1 MKSLKLSAIGLGIIL
16 LTTGFILGESPEESV
31 EAFINQTNQQTTPPP
46 LDLGKL
52 PEEKP
57 YEPYK
62 YESPTSP
69 FDLKPFAQEVKPDKP
84 EEQPIDTTAQKKE
97 QECTQCSIGA
107 PKAHQPYFLENY
119 DLSQLTMVGTIKNG
133 KKKGELIGLI
143 KTPVGVYQ
151 VKKGEYI
158 GKNNGL
164 VNSITKTQITIT
176 EKHKLPGGTWNDAGQ
191 VMKLFEF

>member
-1 MKSLKLSAIGLGIIL
+1 MKSLKLSAVALGVL
-16 LTTGFILGESPEESV
+16 TLTTGFILVESPEESV
-31 EAFINQTNQQTTPPP
+31 EAFINQTKQQTTPPP

-69 FDLKPFAQEVKPDKP
+69 FDLKPFAQEVRADKP
-84 EEQPIDTTAQKKE
+84 EEQPVDTGPKKE
-97 QECTQCSIGA
+97 PECTQCSVGA
-107 PKAHQPYFLENY
+107 PKPHQHYFLENY
-119 DLSQLTMVGTIKNG
+119 DLSQLTMVGTIKHG

-176 EKHKLPGGTWNDAGQ
+176 EKHQLPGGTWNDAGQ